1 MLRRNESSENG
12 PREIVFEA
20 DEDLYQAPSMRV
32 IMLFGSQHNLQ
43 LTARPRSFQS
53 YVNEMCG

>member
-32 IMLFGSQHNLQ
+32 LLLCGS
-43 LTARPRSFQS
+43 
-53 YVNEMCG
+53 